1 MSETPPESPPEPG
14 ILARAEDWVRD
25 HLAPDL
31 AAVKADVAKI
41 KALAPELQK
50 VADLALTLAR
60 TVPGISPEVVADA
73 EKAAEV
79 IAGIAGEL
87 AAAGM

>member
-1 MSETPPESPPEPG
+1 MYEHDKAAFDAYLANG
-14 ILARAEDWVRD
+14 ID
-25 HLAPDL
+25 
-31 AAVKADVAKI
+31 ADVAKI

-79 IAGIAGEL
+79 IAEIAGEL